1 MSETNKETENTIQE
15 QPQTEVVEETEAVK
29 KTQSKASSKT
39 ETKKS
44 AITRIDGTE
53 KMPAKAAGY
62 SNRTSKPLSETKKGK
77 FTRTD
82 Y

>member
-1 MSETNKETENTIQE
+1 MSEQKQDIEKE
-15 QPQTEVVEETEAVK
+15 QPQTEVVAETEAVK
-29 KTQSKASSKT
+29 DTQNKAVSKT
-39 ETKKS
+39 ETKKP

-53 KMPAKAAGY
+53 KMPAKAADY
-62 SNRTSKPLSETKKGK
+62 SNRTSKPLSKAKKGK

>member
-1 MSETNKETENTIQE
+1 MSEQQDIEKE
-15 QPQTEVVEETEAVK
+15 QPQTEVVAETEAVK
-29 KTQSKASSKT
+29 DTQNKAASKT
-39 ETKKS
+39 ETKKP

-53 KMPAKAAGY
+53 KMPAKAADY
-62 SNRTSKPLSETKKGK
+62 SNRTSKPLSKTKKGK